1 MMLEFC
7 TLQFTREELKELRL
21 ALLQRAMVEDEVRR
35 EKGQEKADRHPL
47 LDKVEAL
54 LADDQE
60 KLKAVD
66 QTSEDELW
74 EFAWYAFTDEWA
86 WYRAAQELEKDPTSA
101 KLAETEK
108 KTRLEKMYKD
118 NFDRYVAEVDMHEA
132 SMKERGTTQK
142 QDHRKPSR

>member
-21 ALLQRAMVEDEVRR
+21 ALLQRAMVEDELRH

-66 QTSEDELW
+66 QEIEDGLW
-74 EFAWYAFTDEWA
+74 EFSWYAYTDEWA
-86 WYRAAQELEKDPTSA
+86 WYRAAQELESDPETA

-108 KTRLEKMYKD
+108 KIRIEKLYKD

-132 SMKERGTTQK
+132 SMKERGAAKK
-142 QDHRKPSR
+142 QDHKKPSR